1 MVFHRYLQDLNR
13 TPFPSAPPFPI
24 QPAPKSK
31 ICREPD
37 RHEPST
43 PSPPTPAAN
52 PNHPG
57 PGLLPKLGDLPPV
70 TPQPQTRAVVDIP
83 RPIQRQTGSGRLV
96 DLLA

>member
-13 TPFPSAPPFPI
+13 TPFPSAPPYT
-24 QPAPKSK
+24 APRSK

-37 RHEPST
+37 HYEPSAPA
-43 PSPPTPAAN
+43 PSPHHT
-52 PNHPG
+52 G

-70 TPQPQTRAVVDIP
+70 TPQPKTRTVVDIP

>member
-13 TPFPSAPPFPI
+13 TPFPSAPPFAI
-24 QPAPKSK
+24 QPASTSK

-37 RHEPST
+37 RYEPSA
-43 PSPPTPAAN
+43 PSAPAHAAS
-52 PNHPG
+52 PHHPG